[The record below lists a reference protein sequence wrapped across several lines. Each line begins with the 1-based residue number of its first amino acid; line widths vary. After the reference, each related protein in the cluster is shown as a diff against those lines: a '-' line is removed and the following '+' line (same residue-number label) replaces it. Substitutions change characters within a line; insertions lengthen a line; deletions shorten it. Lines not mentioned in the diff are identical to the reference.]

1 MVKVLIVDDHHL
13 VRQGIAA
20 LLEKSG
26 EAQVVG
32 EAADGFEALSKIAE
46 LKPEVVIMD
55 IAMPNLNGAQTI
67 EQLKLQ
73 GINTKVVVLSM
84 YSDPATIRQVLKN
97 GAKGYLLKC
106 SVTEELLA
114 AIRASVQDEI
124 YLSPAI
130 AEIINSLPSKNT
142 SENQVEE
149 LTYREQE
156 VLKLIVDGHTNSA
169 IGYILD
175 ISIKTVEK
183 HRARIM
189 TKLHVHDTASLVRVA
204 IKSGFVA

>member
-1 MVKVLIVDDHHL
+1 MVKVLIVEDHHL
-13 VRQGIAA
+13 VRQGIIA

-32 EAADGFEALSKIAE
+32 EAADGLEALSKIEE

-67 EQLKLQ
+67 EQLKKQ
-73 GINTKVVVLSM
+73 GISAKVVVLSM
-84 YSDPATIRQVLKN
+84 YSDPATIRQVLRN
-97 GAKGYLLKC
+97 GAKGYLLKR

-114 AIRASVQDEI
+114 AIRAAVQDEI
-124 YLSPAI
+124 YLSPSI
-130 AEIINSLPSKNT
+130 AEIINSISSKNA
-142 SENQVEE
+142 SGNQIEE
-149 LTYREQE
+149 LTDREQE
-156 VLKLIVDGHTNSA
+156 VLKLIVDGHTNHA
-169 IGYILD
+169 IGNILN

-189 TKLHVHDTASLVRVA
+189 KKMHVHDTASLVRVA
-204 IKSGFVA
+204 IRNGFVA